1 MFLPKLQFILK
12 RVKPMSMI
20 EKQKVYQFID
30 DYYENAMRRPRMYF
44 SCPDAAE
51 DVVFQLESLRD
62 DLDQDFRAHTLS
74 SYADFCVSRGLG
86 VARLITRFREARPEG
101 FTDDEFYEVFVPF
114 LKDYLA
120 QRRGTKSDSA
130 D

>member
-1 MFLPKLQFILK
+1 
-12 RVKPMSMI
+12 MSMI

-30 DYYENAMRRPRMYF
+30 DYYEAVMRRPRGFF

-51 DVVFQLESLRD
+51 DVVFQFEQLRD
-62 DLDQDFRAHTLS
+62 QLDHDFRPNWDS

>member
-1 MFLPKLQFILK
+1 MI
-12 RVKPMSMI
+12 MI
-20 EKQKVYQFID
+20 EKQKIYQYLDNF
-30 DYYENAMRRPRMYF
+30 YEQALKRPRMYF

-51 DVVFQLESLRD
+51 DVVFQLEQLRD
-62 DLDQDFRAHTLS
+62 QLDHDFSPNWLS
-74 SYADFCVSRGLG
+74 SYADFCVSKGLG
-86 VARLITRFREARPEG
+86 AARLITRFREARPEG

-120 QRRGTKSDSA
+120 QRRGKEGVSD

>member
-1 MFLPKLQFILK
+1 
-12 RVKPMSMI
+12 MI

-30 DYYENAMRRPRMYF
+30 DFYGQAMRRPCMYF

-51 DVVFQLESLRD
+51 DVVFNLESLRD
-62 DLDQDFRAHTLS
+62 DLDQDFRVHMLS

-86 VARLITRFREARPEG
+86 TARLITRFREARPEG
-101 FTDDEFYEVFVPF
+101 FTDDEFYEVFIPF

-120 QRRGTKSDSA
+120 QRRGTKRDSA